1 MMDEKTKT
9 AGMLLAA
16 SFCGGALASLLLGR
30 PVEAQPPQAV
40 TTSQVNLVDSGG
52 SLRGILSAADERG
65 QPSLAFHDADGR
77 VRGRFGV
84 ERSGAPA
91 IDLWNAAGE
100 RRLSVRVTGDDAL
113 LVVGGDEPAPGDQ
126 DSGGGGGGA
135 RRVVFGSAAGTPVLG
150 FADGRR
156 SRMQLRL
163 GEGGAPSLVL
173 FGRDGSRRAAVTVG
187 GDDTPLMTLYD
198 AGRPRVT
205 LGVVE
210 QAAVLDMSGAAE
222 SRLVVGVAG
231 NGRPSV
237 TFVDEAGQ
245 VVGELP

>member
-9 AGMLLAA
+9 AVMLLAA
-16 SFCGGALASLLLGR
+16 SFCGGALASLLLGG
-30 PVEAQPPQAV
+30 PVGAQGPQAV
-40 TTSQVNLVDSGG
+40 TTTQVNLVDAGG

-100 RRLSVRVTGDDAL
+100 RRLSVRVAGDDAL
-113 LVVGGDEPAPGDQ
+113 LVVGGDEPAQGSRDDGD
-126 DSGGGGGGA
+126 GA
-135 RRVVFGSAAGTPVLG
+135 RRVVFGSAAGTPVLD
-150 FADGRR
+150 FAAGRR
-156 SRMQLRL
+156 SRMQLQL

-205 LGVVE
+205 LGVVR
-210 QAAVLDMSGAAE
+210 QAAVLNLSGAAE

-237 TFVDEAGQ
+237 TFVDAAGQ

>member
-9 AGMLLAA
+9 AVMLLAA
-16 SFCGGALASLLLGR
+16 SFCGGALASLLLGG
-30 PVEAQPPQAV
+30 PVGAQGPQAV
-40 TTSQVNLVDSGG
+40 TTTQVNLVDAGG

-91 IDLWNAAGE
+91 IDLWNTAGE
-100 RRLSVRVTGDDAL
+100 RRLSVRVAGDDAL
-113 LVVGGDEPAPGDQ
+113 LVVGGDEPAQGSRDDGD
-126 DSGGGGGGA
+126 GA
-135 RRVVFGSAAGTPVLG
+135 RRVVFGSAAGTPVLD
-150 FADGRR
+150 FAAGRR
-156 SRMQLRL
+156 SRMQLQL

-205 LGVVE
+205 LGVVR
-210 QAAVLDMSGAAE
+210 QAAVLDLSGAAE

-237 TFVDEAGQ
+237 TFVDAAGQ

>member
-9 AGMLLAA
+9 AVMLLAA
-16 SFCGGALASLLLGR
+16 SFCGGALASLLLGG
-30 PVEAQPPQAV
+30 PVDAQGPQAV
-40 TTSQVNLVDSGG
+40 TTTQVNLVDSGG

-100 RRLSVRVTGDDAL
+100 RRLSVRVAGDDAL
-113 LVVGGDEPAPGDQ
+113 LVVGGDEPAQGDR
-126 DSGGGGGGA
+126 DGGGGA
-135 RRVVFGSAAGTPVLG
+135 RRVVFGSAAGTPVLD
-150 FADGRR
+150 FAAGRR
-156 SRMQLRL
+156 SRMQLQL

-205 LGVVE
+205 LGVVR
-210 QAAVLDMSGAAE
+210 QAAVLDLSGAAE

>member
-16 SFCGGALASLLLGR
+16 AFCGGALASLLLGR
-30 PVEAQPPQAV
+30 PVDAQPPQAV

-100 RRLSVRVTGDDAL
+100 RRLSVRVAGDDAL
-113 LVVGGDEPAPGDQ
+113 LVVGGDEPARGDR
-126 DSGGGGGGA
+126 DDGDDGSGA

-187 GDDTPLMTLYD
+187 DDDTPLMTLYD

-205 LGVVE
+205 LGVVQ

>member
-16 SFCGGALASLLLGR
+16 SFCGGALASLLLGG
-30 PVEAQPPQAV
+30 PVGAQGPQAV
-40 TTSQVNLVDSGG
+40 TTTQVNLVDAGG

-100 RRLSVRVTGDDAL
+100 RRLSVRVAGDDAL
-113 LVVGGDEPAPGDQ
+113 LVVGGDEPAQGSRDDGD
-126 DSGGGGGGA
+126 GA
-135 RRVVFGSAAGTPVLG
+135 RRVVFGSAAGTPVLD
-150 FADGRR
+150 FAAGRR
-156 SRMQLRL
+156 SRMQLQL

-205 LGVVE
+205 LGVVR
-210 QAAVLDMSGAAE
+210 QAAVLNLSGAAE

>member
-9 AGMLLAA
+9 AVMLLAA
-16 SFCGGALASLLLGR
+16 SFCGGALASLLLGG
-30 PVEAQPPQAV
+30 PVGAQGPQAV
-40 TTSQVNLVDSGG
+40 TTTQVNLVDAGG

-100 RRLSVRVTGDDAL
+100 RRLSVRVAGDDAL
-113 LVVGGDEPAPGDQ
+113 LVVGGDEPAQGSRDDGD
-126 DSGGGGGGA
+126 GA
-135 RRVVFGSAAGTPVLG
+135 RRVVFGSAAGTPVLD
-150 FADGRR
+150 FAAGRR
-156 SRMQLRL
+156 SRMQLQL

-205 LGVVE
+205 LGVVR
-210 QAAVLDMSGAAE
+210 QAAVLNLSGAAE

>member
-9 AGMLLAA
+9 AVMLLAA
-16 SFCGGALASLLLGR
+16 SFCGGALASLLLGG
-30 PVEAQPPQAV
+30 PVGAQGPQAV
-40 TTSQVNLVDSGG
+40 TTTQVNLVDAGG

-100 RRLSVRVTGDDAL
+100 RRLSVRVAGDDAL
-113 LVVGGDEPAPGDQ
+113 LVVGGDEPAQGSRDDGD
-126 DSGGGGGGA
+126 GA
-135 RRVVFGSAAGTPVLG
+135 RRVVFGLAAGTPVLD
-150 FADGRR
+150 FAAGRR
-156 SRMQLRL
+156 SRMQLQL

-205 LGVVE
+205 LGVVR
-210 QAAVLDMSGAAE
+210 QAAVLNLSGAAE

>member
-9 AGMLLAA
+9 AVMLLAA
-16 SFCGGALASLLLGR
+16 SFCGGALASLLLGG
-30 PVEAQPPQAV
+30 PVGAQGPQAV
-40 TTSQVNLVDSGG
+40 TTTQVNLVDAGG

-100 RRLSVRVTGDDAL
+100 RRLSIRVAGDDAL
-113 LVVGGDEPAPGDQ
+113 LVVGGDEPAQGSRDDGD
-126 DSGGGGGGA
+126 GA
-135 RRVVFGSAAGTPVLG
+135 RRVVFGSAAGTPVLD
-150 FADGRR
+150 FAAGRR
-156 SRMQLRL
+156 SRMQLQL

-205 LGVVE
+205 LGVVR
-210 QAAVLDMSGAAE
+210 QAAVLNLSGAAE

-237 TFVDEAGQ
+237 TFVDAAGQ

>member
-16 SFCGGALASLLLGR
+16 AFCGGALASLLLGR
-30 PVEAQPPQAV
+30 PVDAQPPQAL

-100 RRLSVRVTGDDAL
+100 RRLSVRVAGDDAL
-113 LVVGGDEPAPGDQ
+113 LVVGGDEPAQGDR
-126 DSGGGGGGA
+126 DDGSGA

-187 GDDTPLMTLYD
+187 SDDTPLMTLYD

-205 LGVVE
+205 LGVVQ

>member
-100 RRLSVRVTGDDAL
+100 RRLSVRVAGDDAL
-113 LVVGGDEPAPGDQ
+113 LVVGGDEPAQ
-126 DSGGGGGGA
+126 DDRNDGSDA
-135 RRVVFGSAAGTPVLG
+135 RRVVFGAAAGTPILG

-173 FGRDGSRRAAVTVG
+173 FGRDGSRRAAVTVD

-205 LGVVE
+205 LGVVQ

>member
-9 AGMLLAA
+9 AVMLLAA
-16 SFCGGALASLLLGR
+16 SFCGGALAALLLGG
-30 PVEAQPPQAV
+30 PVGAQGPQAV
-40 TTSQVNLVDSGG
+40 TTTQVNLVDAGG

-91 IDLWNAAGE
+91 IDLWNATGE
-100 RRLSVRVTGDDAL
+100 RRLSVRVAGDDAL
-113 LVVGGDEPAPGDQ
+113 LVVGGDEPAQGDR
-126 DSGGGGGGA
+126 DGGSGA
-135 RRVVFGSAAGTPVLG
+135 RRVVFGSAAGTPVLD
-150 FADGRR
+150 FAAGRR
-156 SRMQLRL
+156 SRMQLQL

-205 LGVVE
+205 LGVVR
-210 QAAVLDMSGAAE
+210 QAAVLDLSGTAE

-245 VVGELP
+245 VIGELP